1 MNYTMEKEAMGGGER
16 NLHEMR
22 VLKLAILTEIVNHRD
37 SESFLG
43 IIGVIGFE
51 LVKGLRTD
59 FGAFRADGVLSLLP
73 FPLQLG
79 SSSV

>member
-1 MNYTMEKEAMGGGER
+1 
-16 NLHEMR
+16 MR

-37 SESFLG
+37 SESFLC

-51 LVKGLRTD
+51 LVKGFRTD
-59 FGAFRADGVLSLLP
+59 FGAFRADGVFSLLP